1 MKTLV
6 LSALFA
12 VATTASTFAN
22 VNTEA
27 RVDHVM
33 GNELTD
39 HAKRI
44 EAFKSQVAFHQR
56 NVEVLWYQYAQAAE
70 RIRNGRGN
78 HGELERDKA
87 YFISV
92 YQADIDKNLR
102 VEDSKRA
109 IAEIEARY
117 EQAHA
122 DREAYELKQ
131 LTVLQAQLKTELNK
145 EAKGFERAKRK
156 NAKLINAETQPLLQE
171 VEQYFAQSIERAEN
185 LAVTI
190 NQHTIA
196 AY

>member
-39 HAKRI
+39 NAKRI

-122 DREAYELKQ
+122 DREVYELKQ